1 MHASWHLCR
10 LQLTGD
16 SSVENL
22 YGSVEMLRML
32 MKTVGFRVRLNN
44 SQVHF
49 ARVAVRDSPVA
60 CVQEKLSEKFE
71 QYSPFVS
78 CSNNFVALV
87 ELIFSILCPW
97 YLTRYVALLN
107 SSVKLQ
113 GDKLAVS
120 INPLSLQKQ
129 FLNHFISLIIPVD
142 I

>member
-49 ARVAVRDSPVA
+49 ARVAVRDSPCMESV
-60 CVQEKLSEKFE
+60 LLIH
-71 QYSPFVS
+71 
-78 CSNNFVALV
+78 VAL
-87 ELIFSILCPW
+87 
-97 YLTRYVALLN
+97 YVFLWEAEE
-107 SSVKLQ
+107 K
-113 GDKLAVS
+113 
-120 INPLSLQKQ
+120 KQ
-129 FLNHFISLIIPVD
+129 FISKCNVNIVFKMCIFFNLFLH
-142 I
+142 